1 MDFLV
6 QYPIHRTLDL
16 IVCYVPPHMKFQN
29 NDSIFLKTLVEPPKQ
44 HQNTTMNRLKLLL
57 SLPRRGGQNTS
68 MTIFLDFVNYEW
80 FYINYIQI

>member
-1 MDFLV
+1 
-6 QYPIHRTLDL
+6 
-16 IVCYVPPHMKFQN
+16 
-29 NDSIFLKTLVEPPKQ
+29 LVEPPKQ